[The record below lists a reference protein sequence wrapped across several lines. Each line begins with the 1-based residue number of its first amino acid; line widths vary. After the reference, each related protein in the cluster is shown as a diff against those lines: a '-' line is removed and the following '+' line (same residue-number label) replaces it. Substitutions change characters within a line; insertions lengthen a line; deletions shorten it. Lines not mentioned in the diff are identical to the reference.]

1 MAAQDD
7 QPTPPA
13 DTSAGAAPSG
23 EQTAAAADAQAAG
36 PDTGSA
42 ESLAG
47 ELPPPGG
54 VPGAPW
60 GSMPGQPKPVG
71 AFGRFARNRLTQIA
85 AALAVG
91 AIIGG
96 GTVAFIDY
104 HANSSTSQNQVS
116 PFGSGSTGNGS
127 NGNGYGGNGYGGGF
141 PGGGFGN
148 GGSGGFGDGQSGSG
162 QSGSGSSSGGS
173 GTGSSEGSQGF
184 GT

>member
-1 MAAQDD
+1 V
-7 QPTPPA
+7 
-13 DTSAGAAPSG
+13 DTSAEAAPSG

-36 PDTGSA
+36 PDTGSDTGSA
-42 ESLAG
+42 ESLVG

-162 QSGSGSSSGGS
+162 SSSGGS